1 MKRTV
6 LNVSTAFVLLSSSS
20 FSIPVIDAAQVEESI
35 LTLGRWVEQG
45 TAWKREIDQWK
56 EKMSALKDFRLD
68 ASILT
73 KFTELNTLLN
83 KYGLDMG
90 DLDLNNPKSEIGVY
104 AKQLFEAYTL
114 FDDCV
119 YDHLTGDQKRICKN
133 KMVRNVQE
141 IATITKF
148 SNNLKDLL
156 GELNSLNDKLAH
168 AEDIKSSQDISAGI
182 QATVTS
188 MEAMKIQYEMM
199 VIQNEA
205 TRKMEERQTE
215 QIQKEKRKNS
225 SGFNHQSFL

>member
-20 FSIPVIDAAQVEESI
+20 FSIPVIDAAQVSESV
-35 LTLGRWVEQG
+35 LTLARWVDQG
-45 TAWKREIDQWK
+45 VTWEREIRQWK
-56 EKMSALKDFRLD
+56 KKMSALKDFRLD

-83 KYGLDMG
+83 RYGLDMG
-90 DLDLNNPKSEIGVY
+90 DLDLNNPKSGIGVY
-104 AKQLFEAYTL
+104 AKQLFESYTL
-114 FDDCV
+114 FDDCA
-119 YDHLTGDQKRICKN
+119 YAHLTGDQKRICKN

-148 SNNLKDLL
+148 SDNLTDLL
-156 GELNSLNDKLAH
+156 GKLNRLNSELAH
-168 AEDIKSSQDISAGI
+168 AKDIKSSQDIAAGI

-188 MEAMKIQYEMM
+188 MEAMKIKYEMM

-215 QIQKEKRKNS
+215 QIQKAKRKNS
-225 SGFNHQSFL
+225 SAFIHQQF